1 MLLKIKFLQQ
11 CCSLNDNSIKPRIET
26 GFDGM
31 IQVIQHQGLND
42 NSIKPRIETQ
52 KKLK

>member
-26 GFDGM
+26 KRDKVEYD
-31 IQVIQHQGLND
+31 IKTKVI
-42 NSIKPRIETQ
+42 
-52 KKLK
+52 